1 MLERNSSIPAAWNPQ
16 AWPSVLARYREPSCV
31 RSIVELV
38 ITAVP
43 FVVLWILMWAALGTG
58 YWIGLLLAV
67 PAAGFLVRLFMI
79 QHDCGHGSFFRG
91 RLANDWVGI
100 IGVLTLTPYDFWRHS
115 HALHH
120 ANSGNLDHRGFGDV
134 DTLTVR
140 EFLALSRWR
149 QLLYRL
155 YRHPI
160 VIFGVGPTYLFL
172 LQHRLPV
179 GLMRSSWHFWLS
191 TMATISNRGSRRD
204 HDLAGRPRS
213 IPACTTAH
221 HDSRR
226 FDWRL
231 AVLRPAPIRGHR
243 LGP

>member
-1 MLERNSSIPAAWNPQ
+1 MGSAG
-16 AWPSVLARYREPSCV
+16 VGV
-31 RSIVELV
+31 RACPLPGAEFRAQHGRACDHGRAFRGLMD
-38 ITAVP
+38 
-43 FVVLWILMWAALGTG
+43 LMWAALGTG
-58 YWIGLLLAV
+58 YWVGLLLAV

-79 QHDCGHGSFFRG
+79 QHDCGHGSFFR
-91 RLANDWVGI
+91 RRRANDWVGRV

-134 DTLTVR
+134 ETSTVR

-191 TMATISNRGSRRD
+191 TMATNCAI
-204 HDLAGRPRS
+204 AVPPRP
-213 IPACTTAH
+213 
-221 HDSRR
+221 
-226 FDWRL
+226 
-231 AVLRPAPIRGHR
+231 
-243 LGP
+243 